1 MILKVIG
8 IAEIVISV
16 LLVVLILL
24 QSKGAGLSA
33 VFGGEGNV
41 YTVRRG
47 AEKALFIGTIVLS
60 ILLFGLALANL
71 FIK

>member
-1 MILKVIG
+1 MYPQVIK
-8 IAEIVISV
+8 ITEIVVSV
-16 LLVVLILL
+16 LLILAILL

-47 AEKALFIGTIVLS
+47 AEKILFIATI
-60 ILLFGLALANL
+60 ILAIVLFGLALSHL
-71 FIK
+71 FV

>member
-1 MILKVIG
+1 MIFQIIRIG
-8 IAEIVISV
+8 EIAISV
-16 LLVVLILL
+16 FLVVAILL

-47 AEKALFIGTIVLS
+47 AEKILFIATIVMA
-60 ILLFGLALANL
+60 ILLFGLALSHL
-71 FIK
+71 FL